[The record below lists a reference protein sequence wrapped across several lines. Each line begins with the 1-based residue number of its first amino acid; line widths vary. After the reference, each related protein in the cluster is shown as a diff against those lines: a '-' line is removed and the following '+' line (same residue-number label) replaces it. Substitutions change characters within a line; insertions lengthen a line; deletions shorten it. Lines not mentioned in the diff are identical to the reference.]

1 LKYKLNIKYF
11 IDTFEIKNMADTI
24 ITFTRNQLQ
33 EIKAK
38 GCDYSWVL
46 SKDRARA
53 CKYLVCCHSEGAR
66 QRNAFLVALISG
78 IRFDHVDDS
87 GNKRWAIEISEYAS
101 IDIPNVWK
109 KGSRNP
115 VHYTSLEELGIDS
128 STIKFEKLQESEKS
142 DIPLLTIEQAKEGLA
157 KSFNLNTEQ
166 IEILIKG

>member
-1 LKYKLNIKYF
+1 MEN
-11 IDTFEIKNMADTI
+11 TI

-87 GNKRWAIEISEYAS
+87 GNKRWAIEISEYAN

-115 VHYTSLEELGIDS
+115 VHYTSLDELGIVP
-128 STIKFEKLQESEKS
+128 STLKFEKLPLESGN
-142 DIPLLTIEQAKEGLA
+142 DINSLTIEQARQGLA
-157 KSFNLNTEQ
+157 KSFAVSPEQ
-166 IEILIKG
+166 IEITIKG

>member
-1 LKYKLNIKYF
+1 MY
-11 IDTFEIKNMADTI
+11 TFEIENMENTI
-24 ITFTRNQLQ
+24 TTFTRNQLQ

-66 QRNAFLVALISG
+66 QRNAFLAALISG

-115 VHYTSLEELGIDS
+115 VHYTSLDELGIDP
-128 STIKFEKLQESEKS
+128 STLKFEKLPLESGN
-142 DIPLLTIEQAKEGLA
+142 DINSLTIEQARQGLA
-157 KSFNLNTEQ
+157 KSFAVSPEQ
-166 IEILIKG
+166 IEITIKG